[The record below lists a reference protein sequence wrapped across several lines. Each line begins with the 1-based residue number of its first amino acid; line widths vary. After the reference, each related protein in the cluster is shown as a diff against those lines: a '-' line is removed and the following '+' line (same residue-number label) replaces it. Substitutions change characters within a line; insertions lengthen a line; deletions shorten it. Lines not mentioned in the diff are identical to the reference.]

1 MPPLDL
7 SATDLTRLRFA
18 QSPLVEVVECL
29 WMLAS
34 GRIRA
39 PFREWHRQVRGRLRT
54 VDTALLGAVIPGQPV
69 IADFLMAE
77 QATDID
83 RQLAGIAE
91 LAPEVVRADLDAV
104 WAGLTPPPVLR
115 EITPRRVADALHAFW
130 SVAIEPD
137 WPRIRAVLDDD
148 IAYRANRLTESGTAA
163 VFADLH
169 PDLAGKEVTVPGS
182 AQAGLRLV
190 PSVFTWPYLLVAPG
204 RDGPASLVYGA
215 RRADTLWDGQTGEPA
230 ADDAAD
236 DAAVGALLGRTRA
249 AVLAGLT
256 LPVTTTELAEALDQT
271 APTISH
277 HLSVLRQNGLVTSW
291 RSGRRVL
298 YQRTPLGNGVLVAG
312 GALPVTPDEAE
323 RPRCG
328 RQ

>member
-7 SATDLTRLRFA
+7 SATDLSRLRFA
-18 QSPLVEVVECL
+18 RSPLVEVVEGL

-39 PFREWHRQVRGRLRT
+39 PFRDWHRRVRGRLHEL
-54 VDTALLGAVIPGQPV
+54 DTALLDAVIPGQPV

-83 RQLAGIAE
+83 TQLSGIACCTT
-91 LAPEVVRADLDAV
+91 EVMHADLADV
-104 WAGLTPPPVLR
+104 WAGLTPPPILR

-137 WPRIRAVLDDD
+137 WPLIRTVLDDD
-148 IAYRANRLTESGTAA
+148 IAHRATVLTEGGTAA

-169 PDLAGKEVTVPGS
+169 PDLASTELSVPAS
-182 AQAGLRLV
+182 AHAGLRLV
-190 PSVFTWPYLLVAPG
+190 PSVFTWPFLLVAPG
-204 RDGPASLVYGA
+204 RTGPPSLVYGA
-215 RRADTLWDGQTGEPA
+215 RRAHTLWGDDTMEP
-230 ADDAAD
+230 DD

-249 AVLAGLT
+249 AILARLA
-256 LPVTTTELAEALDQT
+256 LPITTTELAETLNQSP
-271 APTISH
+271 PTVSH

-312 GALPVTPDEAE
+312 GALPRPPLTPDETE
-323 RPRCG
+323 RRP
-328 RQ
+328 